1 MRQLQS
7 TTPLRLTWSDA
18 SYKYCNKHFTAL
30 FIIQKNLQEM
40 QLRKICTFSKIRKKK
55 MRDAI
60 LIPTHET
67 TLEATIKR

>member
-7 TTPLRLTWSDA
+7 TTPLQLSWSDA

-55 MRDAI
+55 GDAI

>member
-7 TTPLRLTWSDA
+7 TTPLQLTWSDA

-40 QLRKICTFSKIRKKK
+40 QLGKSAPSVKSEKKNEG
-55 MRDAI
+55 RNFDSNS
-60 LIPTHET
+60 
-67 TLEATIKR
+67 

>member
-1 MRQLQS
+1 M
-7 TTPLRLTWSDA
+7 PVI
-18 SYKYCNKHFTAL
+18 NIVIKHFTAL

-40 QLRKICTFSKIRKKK
+40 QLGKSAPSVKSEKKK